1 MEHGID
7 EYSDYE
13 FIVHS
18 LINKDDETSK
28 IMDSYMDG
36 AEEIFLAMV
45 KDGEWEERNVI
56 WLRSKVDF
64 GNGYISVF
72 RYW

>member
-45 KDGEWEERNVI
+45 KNGEWEERNVI